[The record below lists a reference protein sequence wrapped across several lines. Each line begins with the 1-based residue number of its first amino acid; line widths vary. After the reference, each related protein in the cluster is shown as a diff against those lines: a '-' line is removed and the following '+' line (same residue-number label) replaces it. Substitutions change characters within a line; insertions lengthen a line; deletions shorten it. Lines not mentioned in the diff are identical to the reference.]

1 MKIPG
6 NYNPYTSEKTTE
18 HTPAGKEM
26 LTALQQFKRIEE
38 KNRCV
43 RVRFL
48 DWLSLKL
55 IDWSKK
61 TKEMAERI
69 DNPCAIKLPQQKEM
83 RPYWKEKVK

>member
-1 MKIPG
+1 MKVTG
-6 NYNPYTSEKTTE
+6 KYNAYMNEKNTE

-26 LTALQQFKRIEE
+26 LTALQQFKKIEE

-69 DNPCAIKLPQQKEM
+69 DNPCAIKLPQQKEIQSN
-83 RPYWKEKVK
+83 WKVKVK